1 MTWKPLKDM
10 SEYVPEVEKCRPRL
24 LRFCAGQGLDLACG
38 DRKIKQTAIG
48 LDIGKGA
55 DSQADF
61 AIDLEGG
68 LTLFANDIFDFV
80 FSSHYLEHVKDLPSQ
95 LQEWWRVLRPGGNLV
110 LYLPHA
116 DLYPR
121 VGHEGANPDHKHDLT
136 PEIVL
141 EVMGESGSFEILHN
155 EIHAEDAEYSFDLVL
170 KKLAAAPG
178 LVVDNRLVPN
188 PDLKKALVIRY
199 GGIGDAIIATPV
211 LRALKEEGY
220 HVTFNTSDNGVEIA
234 KHNPNVDKI
243 LYQAMDEIP
252 NGAQEAY

>member
-24 LRFCAGQGLDLACG
+24 LRFCAGQGIDLACG

-68 LTLFANDIFDFV
+68 LTLFASDTFDFV

-110 LYLPHA
+110 LYLPHGDHIGEQGPEHIWKRMFPEMIA
-116 DLYPR
+116 NWMDVNRGYKLVIEGEFPR
-121 VGHEGANPDHKHDLT
+121 NPEK
-136 PEIVL
+136 PMEWQ
-141 EVMGESGSFEILHN
+141 
-155 EIHAEDAEYSFDLVL
+155 EYSFAMIYRKDL
-170 KKLAAAPG
+170 
-178 LVVDNRLVPN
+178 
-188 PDLKKALVIRY
+188 
-199 GGIGDAIIATPV
+199 
-211 LRALKEEGY
+211 
-220 HVTFNTSDNGVEIA
+220 
-234 KHNPNVDKI
+234 
-243 LYQAMDEIP
+243 
-252 NGAQEAY
+252 